1 MTNSLMILIA
11 GPYASGTNG
20 APDLMAQN
28 LARLEEAAWPIF
40 RAGHVPMIGEWV
52 ALPVLSS
59 AGATGPAYPLAS
71 DVMYPTAERLLQH
84 CDAVLRLPGASRGA
98 DQDVAIAR
106 RRGIPVYTS
115 LDEIPGI
122 APAVPDAA
130 EEPGASFLA
139 DPEVTPDV
147 QAMYDED
154 VADDG
159 FVWNLSRLWAH
170 QPGTQ
175 KRLYALMLDA
185 FRPSG
190 LSVRQRAILVVAT
203 ASTPRDSYCSFAWG
217 GRLARYAD
225 AATAA
230 SVLTGVDAGLTV
242 QEAAMAAWARRIATD
257 PNATTPADVDR
268 LREAGL
274 DDDQIF
280 AITVFVG
287 LRIAMAT
294 VDGALGARPD
304 AELIAALPAEV
315 RAVVDYGRQPLPAR
329 RVADGA

>member
-1 MTNSLMILIA
+1 MTTSLMILIA

-20 APDLMAQN
+20 DPDLMAQN

-59 AGATGPAYPLAS
+59 AGATGAADPLAS
-71 DVMYPTAERLLQH
+71 EVMYPTAERLLQH

-122 APAVPDAA
+122 ALA
-130 EEPGASFLA
+130 EPEASEQPGASFLV

-154 VADDG
+154 LADDG

-175 KRLYALMLDA
+175 KRLYDLMLDA
-185 FRPSG
+185 FAPSR

-203 ASTPRDSYCSFAWG
+203 AATLRDSYCSFAWG

-230 SVLTGVDAGLTV
+230 SVLTGSDAGLTA
-242 QEAAMAAWARRIATD
+242 QEAAMAAWARRITTD

-268 LREAGL
+268 LREVGL
-274 DDDQIF
+274 DDDQVF

-304 AELIAALPAEV
+304 ADLVAALPAEV
-315 RAVVDYGRQPLPAR
+315 RAVVGYGRQPLSA
-329 RVADGA
+329 